1 MYEDAEARDQ
11 PSIKRAGDYSCF
23 EEKSTPWM
31 EAWMEAVTQG
41 VRGAAITTPLGK

>member
-31 EAWMEAVTQG
+31 EAVTQG